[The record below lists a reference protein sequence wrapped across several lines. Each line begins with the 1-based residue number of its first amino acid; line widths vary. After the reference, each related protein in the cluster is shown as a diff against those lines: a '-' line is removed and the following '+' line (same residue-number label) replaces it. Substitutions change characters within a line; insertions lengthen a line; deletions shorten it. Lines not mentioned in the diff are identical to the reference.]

1 MFLNSKA
8 LFLLQLHPCCFEPPY
23 FPLVDIKEELR
34 LKDAL
39 KKKGGEVC
47 EVKERRSDEEEM
59 ESGKIC
65 VG

>member
-1 MFLNSKA
+1 MLGVLSSS
-8 LFLLQLHPCCFEPPY
+8 LCLCE
-23 FPLVDIKEELR
+23 EELR